1 MSFPLARRLVALAAC
16 AAFVAGA
23 SAQTGDIKERNI
35 KLSYVTA
42 KDSPYGLGVN
52 KLAEIVAARSG
63 GKMKLRGYSDGQLG
77 AVLEEEGADTRGVGT
92 DALVAV
98 DGIPLTERTRLTA
111 DLNGDANHFANP
123 LSGACR
129 TWQCCENHCESQ

>member
-63 GKMKLRGYSDGQLG
+63 GDGR
-77 AVLEEEGADTRGVGT
+77 LEA
-92 DALVAV
+92 
-98 DGIPLTERTRLTA
+98 
-111 DLNGDANHFANP
+111 GDAGAHDNH
-123 LSGACR
+123 LSA
-129 TWQCCENHCESQ
+129 